1 MTCLRNLVEVE
12 CCTTLY
18 TLVFENGLVNGQGAF
33 TQIEHLYFAWNNFY
47 DNGGKGH
54 RDKGQWKQENNKKQ
68 RYKGVKNEQ
77 DHSILNQLNGGI

>member
-1 MTCLRNLVEVE
+1 MLFCVISKKFITEMTCLRNLVEVE

-47 DNGGKGH
+47 DNGG
-54 RDKGQWKQENNKKQ
+54 
-68 RYKGVKNEQ
+68 
-77 DHSILNQLNGGI
+77 

>member
-33 TQIEHLYFAWNNFY
+33 TQIEHFFFAWNNLY
-47 DNGGKGH
+47 DTGG
-54 RDKGQWKQENNKKQ
+54 
-68 RYKGVKNEQ
+68 
-77 DHSILNQLNGGI
+77 